1 VESNIRELLDLVFR
15 WVHLVAGIM
24 WIGNSLLYNW
34 LDRNLIKPTDTAG
47 KPLSQGTIWLL
58 HSGAFY
64 EVEKKLLG
72 PGEMPKVL
80 HWFKWQAYT
89 TWLTGV
95 ALLAIVYYAG
105 GGAYMIDP
113 AVSGL
118 SATKAIA
125 LGVLVIVGAFAVYDL
140 LWRSPIGRYDTLAS
154 ALSLLLG
161 GAVIWILTHTLSGR
175 AAFIHVGAMLG
186 TLMAGNVFMHIMPS
200 QRALVAATESG
211 RPQDPKLSLHAKQRS
226 IHNNYM
232 TFPLL
237 FTMLSNHFAVAY
249 NHPQSWLVLIVLFV
263 GGAGV
268 RHWLNVRFTF
278 AAWKPA
284 LAATFVVAIGI
295 VAFLVVRPPATSPT
309 ALIVPGD
316 RVSFT
321 TVRLIITQRCV
332 PCHSQAPTDRSS
344 PAAPTNVRFDTP
356 DQIKQWQER
365 IKARAV
371 ISKTMPL
378 ANKTKMT
385 DDERDVLAA
394 WFFEG
399 APTQ

>member
-1 VESNIRELLDLVFR
+1 
-15 WVHLVAGIM
+15 
-24 WIGNSLLYNW
+24 
-34 LDRNLIKPTDTAG
+34 
-47 KPLSQGTIWLL
+47 
-58 HSGAFY
+58 
-64 EVEKKLLG
+64 
-72 PGEMPKVL
+72 
-80 HWFKWQAYT
+80 
-89 TWLTGV
+89 
-95 ALLAIVYYAG
+95 
-105 GGAYMIDP
+105 
-113 AVSGL
+113 
-118 SATKAIA
+118 
-125 LGVLVIVGAFAVYDL
+125 
-140 LWRSPIGRYDTLAS
+140 
-154 ALSLLLG
+154 
-161 GAVIWILTHTLSGR
+161 
-175 AAFIHVGAMLG
+175 
-186 TLMAGNVFMHIMPS
+186 
-200 QRALVAATESG
+200 
-211 RPQDPKLSLHAKQRS
+211 
-226 IHNNYM
+226 
-232 TFPLL
+232 
-237 FTMLSNHFAVAY
+237 MLSNHFAVAY

-316 RVSFT
+316 HVSFT

>member
-1 VESNIRELLDLVFR
+1 MESNIRELLDLVFR

-34 LDRNLIKPTDTAG
+34 LDRNLIKPDDATA

-72 PGEMPKVL
+72 PGQMPKVL

-113 AVSGL
+113 AVSPLG
-118 SATKAIA
+118 APAAIG
-125 LGVLVIVGAFAVYDL
+125 LGVLVIVGSFVVYDL

-154 ALSLLLG
+154 ALSLVLG
-161 GAVIWILTHTLSGR
+161 GAVIWLLTHTLSGR

-186 TLMAGNVFMHIMPS
+186 TLMAGNVFLHIMPS
-200 QRALVAATESG
+200 QRALVLATASG
-211 RPQDPKLSLHAKQRS
+211 KPQDPKLSLHAKQRS

-249 NHPQSWLVLIVLFV
+249 SHPLNWLVLIVLFV

-278 AAWKPA
+278 TAWKPA
-284 LAATFVVAIGI
+284 LAATFVFAIG
-295 VAFLVVRPPATSPT
+295 VVGFLVVRPPATSPT
-309 ALIVPGD
+309 ALVVPGD
-316 RVSFT
+316 HVSFT
-321 TVRLIITQRCV
+321 TARMIITQRCV
-332 PCHSQAPTDRSS
+332 PCHSENPTDRSS

-394 WFFEG
+394 WFFAG
-399 APTQ
+399 APMQ